1 MAVYKD
7 ETSGTWRVIYRY
19 TDFTGAKKQT
29 SKRGFATKRE
39 ALNWEHETKLRTQA
53 KLDMTFESFWQLYK
67 NEKQRRVKESTWAVI
82 KASRPSPMTA
92 ALSDGSIWTCL
103 VISSAAASGSVKI
116 ACSGARPSGTI

>member
-67 NEKQRRVKESTWAVI
+67 NEKQRRVKESTWASKEHIV
-82 KASRPSPMTA
+82 RT
-92 ALSDGSIWTCL
+92 
-103 VISSAAASGSVKI
+103 KI
-116 ACSGARPSGTI
+116 LPYFGKRKIF